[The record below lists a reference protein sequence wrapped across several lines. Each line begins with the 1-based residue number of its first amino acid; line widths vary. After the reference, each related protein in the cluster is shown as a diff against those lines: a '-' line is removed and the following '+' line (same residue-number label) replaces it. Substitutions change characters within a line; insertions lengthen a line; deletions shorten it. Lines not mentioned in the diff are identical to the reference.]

1 MSIQSA
7 SVTDQRY
14 KGIFYMLLASLGF
27 AVMGGAAKT
36 LTGILNAGQLVFF
49 RNLLGFLFLVISF
62 AKRPPENKG
71 GKFHLLIFRGIIGTV
86 ALYGLLY
93 CILNM
98 PLGTA
103 MSYNLSSAIFIALF
117 SFLLFKEFNGY
128 FILIALLLGFSGML
142 LIYKPHM
149 DLAWQYHLAGIISG
163 IASAIAY
170 LTVGRL
176 SAYYDTRIIV
186 LSFLLGGIFLP
197 LISFS
202 LHHAGGLREDGLF
215 IIAWKWPNGWQWF
228 NVSLLALSA
237 LFGQYFVTRAY
248 AADRAGIVS
257 AVSYVNI
264 LFSVFIGVLL
274 GDAIPDPLSWLGIT
288 LIITG
293 GIIVSIYKRKK

>member
-1 MSIQSA
+1 MNIHSA
-7 SVTDQRY
+7 TVTDQRY
-14 KGIFYMLLASLGF
+14 AGIFYMLLASFGF

-49 RNLLGFLFLVISF
+49 RNLIGFLFLLIGF

-71 GKFHLLIFRGIIGTV
+71 GKFHLLIFRGIIGTI

-93 CILNM
+93 CVLNM

-117 SFLLFKEFNGY
+117 SFLLFREFNGY
-128 FILIALLLGFSGML
+128 FVLIALLLGFSGML

-149 DLAWQYHLAGIISG
+149 DLAWQYHLAGFISG

-176 SAYYDTRIIV
+176 AAFYDTRVIV

-197 LISFS
+197 LFSFM
-202 LHHAGGLREDGLF
+202 LHYFGGLKEDGLF
-215 IIAWKWPNGWQWF
+215 IIAWKWPSGWQWF
-228 NVSLLALSA
+228 SVLLLALSA

-248 AADRAGIVS
+248 AADKAGIVS

-274 GDAIPDPLSWLGIT
+274 GDAFPDPISWLGIS
-288 LIITG
+288 LIIAG
-293 GIIVSIYKRKK
+293 GIIVSIHKRKK

>member
-1 MSIQSA
+1 MTNNT
-7 SVTDQRY
+7 VTDQRY
-14 KGIFYMLLASLGF
+14 AGIVYMLLASFGF
-27 AVMGGAAKT
+27 AVMGGAAKS

-49 RNLLGFLFLVISF
+49 RNLLGFLFLLISF
-62 AKRPPENKG
+62 AKRAPENKG

-103 MSYNLSSAIFIALF
+103 MSYNLTSAIFIALF
-117 SFLLFKEFNGY
+117 SFFLFKEFNGFY
-128 FILIALLLGFSGML
+128 VLIALFLGFGGML

-149 DLAWQYHLAGIISG
+149 DLAFQYHLAGLISG

-176 SAYYDTRIIV
+176 AAFYDTRVIV

-197 LISFS
+197 LISFF
-202 LHHAGGLREDGLF
+202 LHHWAGMQDDGLF
-215 IIAWKWPNGWQWF
+215 VIAWKWPSGWQWF
-228 NVSLLALSA
+228 NVILLALAA

-248 AADRAGIVS
+248 AADKAGIVS
-257 AVSYVNI
+257 TVSYVNI

-274 GDAIPDPLSWLGIT
+274 GDAFPDPLSWLGIS

-293 GIIVSIYKRKK
+293 GIIVSVYKRKK